1 VSVIS
6 VKISDVAEKAGVSVS
21 TVSRVLNGGKFVRKE
36 IYDQVQDA
44 IRELGYTPSLIARS
58 LVLQKTNLI
67 GVIVPDITSSFCST
81 ILRGIGECSDQYG
94 YNIIMCN
101 IEDKVGHELKY
112 FDIFDRMRVDGI
124 ILMHDRIN
132 DDLQRFLKTHDI
144 PIVLCS
150 ASLPGFNY
158 PAVNIDDYRA
168 AYDAVNYLISQNH
181 KRIAMISGIQDDVGA
196 GVKRYVGFIDAM
208 KNAGLEVRREYIKRG
223 NYKIGDGYRQM
234 EELLSCDELP
244 TAVFA
249 VSDDMAVGAMNCV
262 IDHGMSV
269 PGDISII
276 GFDDSEIASSV
287 RPALTTIHQPI
298 REIGIMSVELLLK
311 KINHEQIPISSII
324 LDHQLVL
331 RGSCRKIE
339 A

>member
-1 VSVIS
+1 
-6 VKISDVAEKAGVSVS
+6 
-21 TVSRVLNGGKFVRKE
+21 
-36 IYDQVQDA
+36 
-44 IRELGYTPSLIARS
+44 
-58 LVLQKTNLI
+58 
-67 GVIVPDITSSFCST
+67 
-81 ILRGIGECSDQYG
+81 
-94 YNIIMCN
+94 
-101 IEDKVGHELKY
+101 
-112 FDIFDRMRVDGI
+112 
-124 ILMHDRIN
+124 
-132 DDLQRFLKTHDI
+132 
-144 PIVLCS
+144 
-150 ASLPGFNY
+150 
-158 PAVNIDDYRA
+158 
-168 AYDAVNYLISQNH
+168 
-181 KRIAMISGIQDDVGA
+181 
-196 GVKRYVGFIDAM
+196 
-208 KNAGLEVRREYIKRG
+208 
-223 NYKIGDGYRQM
+223 M